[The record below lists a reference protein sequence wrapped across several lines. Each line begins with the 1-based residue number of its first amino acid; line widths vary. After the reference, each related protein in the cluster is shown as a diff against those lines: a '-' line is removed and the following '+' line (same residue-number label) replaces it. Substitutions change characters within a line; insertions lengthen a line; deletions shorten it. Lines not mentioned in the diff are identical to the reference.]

1 MKVSH
6 FVTNCHFNKSTCKIN
21 QYWLKPVSLD
31 ETWKRDIC
39 GLLSFGFFWTHSSHK
54 WKHFAIAF
62 SNSSKSKTLKIC
74 KKKII
79 IEEKKIRAVEIL
91 VPELLLRQVVLNLNI
106 SVISS
111 SRFFFLVAIRINSY
125 FYLIITAI
133 CQSEHCRF
141 HWQLTTVWKHREG
154 RGGYKSGNCHAV

>member
-39 GLLSFGFFWTHSSHK
+39 GLLVFFLHILHINENILQLPLVIVPNQ
-54 WKHFAIAF
+54 KH
-62 SNSSKSKTLKIC
+62 LKFV
-74 KKKII
+74 KKII

-111 SRFFFLVAIRINSY
+111 SRFFLFGGNPDKQLFLPDYYCYMSIRASS
-125 FYLIITAI
+125 FP
-133 CQSEHCRF
+133 
-141 HWQLTTVWKHREG
+141 LTTNNSLEAPRRE
-154 RGGYKSGNCHAV
+154 RGL

>member
-39 GLLSFGFFWTHSSHK
+39 GLFFFVCFFWHIQ
-54 WKHFAIAF
+54 HFAIAF

-74 KKKII
+74 KKNYHWG
-79 IEEKKIRAVEIL
+79 KKIRAVEIL

-111 SRFFFLVAIRINSY
+111 SRFFLFGGNPDKQLFLPDYYCYLSIRASS
-125 FYLIITAI
+125 FP
-133 CQSEHCRF
+133 
-141 HWQLTTVWKHREG
+141 LTTNNSLEAPRRE
-154 RGGYKSGNCHAV
+154 RGL

>member
-1 MKVSH
+1 MKPENETFAGCCFLVFFGH
-6 FVTNCHFNKSTCKIN
+6 ILHIN
-21 QYWLKPVSLD
+21 ENILQLPLVIVPNQKHLRFEKLSLRKKP
-31 ETWKRDIC
+31 
-39 GLLSFGFFWTHSSHK
+39 
-54 WKHFAIAF
+54 
-62 SNSSKSKTLKIC
+62 
-74 KKKII
+74 
-79 IEEKKIRAVEIL
+79 RAVEIL

-141 HWQLTTVWKHREG
+141 H
-154 RGGYKSGNCHAV
+154 

>member
-1 MKVSH
+1 MKPENETFAGCCFLFFFGHILHINENILQLPLVIVPNQKH
-6 FVTNCHFNKSTCKIN
+6 LKFVKKNYHWGKKNK
-21 QYWLKPVSLD
+21 
-31 ETWKRDIC
+31 
-39 GLLSFGFFWTHSSHK
+39 
-54 WKHFAIAF
+54 
-62 SNSSKSKTLKIC
+62 
-74 KKKII
+74 
-79 IEEKKIRAVEIL
+79 AVEIL

-133 CQSEHCRF
+133 CLSEHRRF

>member
-1 MKVSH
+1 MKPENETFAGCCFLVFFGH
-6 FVTNCHFNKSTCKIN
+6 ILHINENILQLPLVIVPNQKHLKFV
-21 QYWLKPVSLD
+21 
-31 ETWKRDIC
+31 
-39 GLLSFGFFWTHSSHK
+39 
-54 WKHFAIAF
+54 
-62 SNSSKSKTLKIC
+62 

-106 SVISS
+106 SVICF
-111 SRFFFLVAIRINSY
+111 RDLFFVAIRLNSY

-141 HWQLTTVWKHREG
+141 H
-154 RGGYKSGNCHAV
+154 

>member
-1 MKVSH
+1 MKPENETFAGCCFYFWH
-6 FVTNCHFNKSTCKIN
+6 ILHIN
-21 QYWLKPVSLD
+21 ENILQLPLVIVPNQKHLRFEKLSLRKKP
-31 ETWKRDIC
+31 
-39 GLLSFGFFWTHSSHK
+39 
-54 WKHFAIAF
+54 
-62 SNSSKSKTLKIC
+62 
-74 KKKII
+74 
-79 IEEKKIRAVEIL
+79 RAVEIL

-133 CQSEHCRF
+133 CLSEHRRF